1 LLSDFLSGLDVF
13 DSELPFPLISVF
25 PSQLLLKAFGPDPIL
40 NTELLIELPAED
52 FLPALVAFK
61 TEAAFSNKESLED
74 EAFSAPF
81 TLFLCFRS
89 LENLLNDAG
98 RE

>member
-1 LLSDFLSGLDVF
+1 MISDFLSGFTVF
-13 DSELPFPLISVF
+13 DSELPFPLISTF

-40 NTELLIELPAED
+40 NTELLIGLLAED
-52 FLPALVAFK
+52 FLPAVVTFK

-74 EAFSAPF
+74 DAFSDPF
-81 TLFLCFRS
+81 TLFLCYRS
-89 LENLLNDAG
+89 LENLSNDAG